1 MVIIRSHWEKDHN
14 GKIQEMRVR
23 ILDEEIRYSW
33 FAQSIKRTGDDG
45 YQFTA
50 IDWDEFDNKSELQIT
65 LTREDVEAL
74 KDMIAKG
81 LI

>member
-1 MVIIRSHWEKDHN
+1 MIKRTHYERDHN
-14 GKIQEMRVR
+14 KILQPIRYR
-23 ILDEEIRYSW
+23 ILDEEIRYSSF
-33 FAQSIKRTGDDG
+33 FARISRTGDDG
-45 YQFTA
+45 WRFHVV
-50 IDWDEFDNKSELQIT
+50 DNDEFDNKEEIEIT